1 MKHLIV
7 GRAQA
12 GAEESDDEA
21 SSVDHVQV
29 GWQRRRNDLLE
40 GDEEKLIS

>member
-1 MKHLIV
+1 MTESTRRREYPEVMKHFIV

-29 GWQRRRNDLLE
+29 G
-40 GDEEKLIS
+40 